1 MKLKHYSFLLFL
13 LLTTAIVQS
22 QNQKKIYSVTIFK
35 WSKNEDGEL
44 KQFMKIDSIGNVFFL
59 NQKTGKKINLKSF
72 TKSVNNFI
80 TDKDVEKVNGSDDPP
95 RVASIPKSGKQ
106 NVYIT
111 VTFLEDFHNETQLAT
126 ITSYHCKKENLKHG
140 DCDYVLYNYLGKKD
154 LEILKTFL
162 K

>member
-1 MKLKHYSFLLFL
+1 MKLKHYSFLLFI
-13 LLTTAIVQS
+13 LLTTAIVHS
-22 QNQKKIYSVTIFK
+22 QNQKKIYTVTIFK

-59 NQKTGKKINLKSF
+59 NENTGKKVNLKSF

-80 TDKDVEKVNGSDDPP
+80 TDKSVVKVPGSDNPP
-95 RVASIPKSGKQ
+95 IVASVPKSGNQ

-111 VTFLEDFHNETQLAT
+111 VTFLQDFHNETQLAT
-126 ITSYHCKKENLKHG
+126 ITSYHCRKENLKLG
-140 DCDYVLYNYLGKKD
+140 DGDYVLYNYLGKRD